1 MDAAETKDEGRGVA
15 IGNVSCRRL
24 FGSKPAA
31 AGAPLRF

>member
-1 MDAAETKDEGRGVA
+1 MDAAETKDEGRGGV
-15 IGNVSCRRL
+15 IGNARCRRL